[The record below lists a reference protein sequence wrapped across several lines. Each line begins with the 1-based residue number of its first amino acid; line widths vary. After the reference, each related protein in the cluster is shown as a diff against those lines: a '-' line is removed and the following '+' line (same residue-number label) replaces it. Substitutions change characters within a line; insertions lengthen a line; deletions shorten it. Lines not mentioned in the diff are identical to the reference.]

1 MVTSYVMVKASTG
14 DVDRLREEMLSLDEG
29 VRSVSIVAGDVD
41 FVVKTEVDSPGEVKE
56 IAAGIHG
63 VDGIEDTQTYMAMD

>member
-1 MVTSYVMVKASTG
+1 MVTAYVMVKASTG

-41 FVVKTEVDSPGEVKE
+41 FVVRTEVDSPGAVKE
-56 IAAGIHG
+56 IAAGIHD
-63 VDGIEDTQTYMAMD
+63 VDGIEETQTYMAMD